1 MEETVRKGIEKA
13 NEDLR
18 KENEK
23 IFNEKVIFTIRFFCF
38 KLKFYK
44 KLKGVLRQIP
54 IVGGLLNWW
63 SPKNHVSAIGRAFNL
78 KSGIE
83 IENCRIN

>member
-1 MEETVRKGIEKA
+1 MEEAVRKGIEKA

-38 KLKFYK
+38 ELKFYK
-44 KLKGVLRQIP
+44 K
-54 IVGGLLNWW
+54 
-63 SPKNHVSAIGRAFNL
+63 
-78 KSGIE
+78 
-83 IENCRIN
+83 

>member
-1 MEETVRKGIEKA
+1 MEEAVRKGIEKA

-38 KLKFYK
+38 ELKFFK
-44 KLKGVLRQIP
+44 NLKGLF
-54 IVGGLLNWW
+54 
-63 SPKNHVSAIGRAFNL
+63 KTDT
-78 KSGIE
+78 
-83 IENCRIN
+83 NCWRITQLVVT